1 MTLQLA
7 FTDCYFVIVPQGVF
21 NSESIWSEEPP
32 PLPAVTGH
40 KTRVKAT
47 EAKQDF
53 QKTMTSASTTA
64 ASLNGTAMSV
74 ASVSASATLAPFYG
88 DIRVPPPLVTVLT
101 TSGLKSASPSEEE
114 LTINQ
119 TLTGSDDAAPCNT
132 FKGGSE
138 VWRRSVMSFAWNWL
152 SYSPLAFSAA
162 LLATLILACPH
173 GIDFIMPSFAVLLI
187 DYFSALITKVSLH
200 CSHIQASALS
210 TPSPRAS
217 RSWLAR
223 A

>member
-7 FTDCYFVIVPQGVF
+7 FTDCYFDIVPQGVF

-47 EAKQDF
+47 EAKQDY
-53 QKTMTSASTTA
+53 QKTTTSASSA
-64 ASLNGTAMSV
+64 ASLNGTATSV
-74 ASVSASATLAPFYG
+74 ASASASATLAPFYG

-101 TSGLKSASPSEEE
+101 TSGLKSASPSEAEQ
-114 LTINQ
+114 TINQ

-132 FKGGSE
+132 FKGGST
-138 VWRRSVMSFAWNWL
+138 SVA
-152 SYSPLAFSAA
+152 AFSDGPIDYLVA
-162 LLATLILACPH
+162 LCPSRPLSLPLLPCLPYPH
-173 GIDFIMPSFAVLLI
+173 GIDYLTSFLTALLI
-187 DYFSALITKVSLH
+187 DYIFSVLTQPCLP
-200 CSHIQASALS
+200 CSRMQASAPS
-210 TPSPRAS
+210 TPSLRAS
-217 RSWLAR
+217 RSWPVR